1 MTESAEQPKP
11 PRPRVDGEERKR
23 QLVTACAELI
33 ATKGYSHTSVR
44 DIARHVGISTGT
56 LLHHFPT
63 KEDLLVGTLTYVGS
77 DFLMHMEESLD
88 GVASAPE
95 KLRRFARAVLD
106 SPRHDVGWR
115 VWIAFWHEASINPE
129 IAPAAYNQSMV
140 TEELLTSVIV
150 AGCESGELNCKE
162 PEMNAVEFLVLIEG
176 CAVRLFGEPGR
187 LSVERA
193 IAMVDQLVDDWSA
206 NHAPRG
212 CPGSR
217 GSLSGGSLVPSVAVG
232 SVSSE

>member
-1 MTESAEQPKP
+1 MAKPSAEQPNA
-11 PRPRVDGEERKR
+11 PRRREDSEARKR

-56 LLHHFPT
+56 LQHHFPT
-63 KEDLLVGTLTYVGS
+63 KEDLLVGTLNHVGS
-77 DFLMHMEESLD
+77 DFLAHMKEALD
-88 GVASAPE
+88 GGASAPN

-106 SPRHDVGWR
+106 SPRHDIGWR

-129 IAPAAYNQSMV
+129 IAPAAYNQSTQ
-140 TEELLTSVIV
+140 TEELLTAVIV
-150 AGCESGELNCKE
+150 AGCENGELNCKE

-187 LSVERA
+187 LSLSRA
-193 IAMVDQLVDDWSA
+193 IAMVDQLIDDWSSTA
-206 NHAPRG
+206 APAS
-212 CPGSR
+212 P
-217 GSLSGGSLVPSVAVG
+217 A
-232 SVSSE
+232 